1 MMEDILL
8 LPESEIFSGKNTRSK
23 MIRVFLTRE
32 HETENP
38 FIESLISE
46 GGEIFFNYL
55 CGLGHTFKPNM
66 MLLSSRRNY
75 YYDYTDLIGV
85 STVINLKRLNR
96 VAHLESFLNAI
107 SGVVAQGTCFVA
119 CFADSTTKKINGI
132 STLNSSRQSC
142 YKAGL
147 LTETEID
154 KTRMISMLESSGF
167 KVYDMTEIKGLTY
180 FLATKK

>member
-1 MMEDILL
+1 MEDILFF
-8 LPESEIFSGKNTRSK
+8 PESEIISGKKSRSK
-23 MIRVFLTRE
+23 MISVFLTRE

-38 FIESLISE
+38 FIENLISE

-75 YYDYTDLIGV
+75 YYDYTALNGV
-85 STVINLKRLNR
+85 TTVINLKRLNCL
-96 VAHLESFLNAI
+96 AHLESFISII
-107 SGVVAQGTCFVA
+107 SGAVAQGTCFVA
-119 CFADSTTKKINGI
+119 CFADSKTKKINGI
-132 STLNSSRQSC
+132 STINNSRRSNLT
-142 YKAGL
+142 GP

-154 KTRMISMLESSGF
+154 RKRIISLLESSGF

>member
-1 MMEDILL
+1 MEDILL

-32 HETENP
+32 LETENP

-46 GGEIFFNYL
+46 GGEIFLNYL
-55 CGLGHTFKPNM
+55 CGLGHSFKPNM

-75 YYDYTDLIGV
+75 YYDYSDLIGV
-85 STVINLKRLNR
+85 TTVINLNRLNR

-119 CFADSTTKKINGI
+119 CFADSKTKKINGM
-132 STLNSSRQSC
+132 STINNFRRSGNMT
-142 YKAGL
+142 GL
-147 LTETEID
+147 CNEIEID
-154 KTRMISMLESSGF
+154 STRMISMLESSGF